1 MEKIYYI
8 ELVISSNDR
17 REWNFESLEL
27 RNEVFNQAKEKFKE
41 YTTDEIPFMDLDV
54 GVWISGKTEKITVPL
69 RLKKEMKNEVIQFM
83 DSLEK

>member
-8 ELVISSNDR
+8 ELVVSSEESH
-17 REWNFESLEL
+17 EWNFESIEL

-54 GVWISGKTEKITVPL
+54 GIWVSDKLEKATVPL
-69 RLKKEMKNEVIQFM
+69 RLKKEVKNEVIQFM